1 LNQDQFTTLRI
12 LENFQI
18 SINALIQDLKWLI
31 TIAPIPITFAIILI
45 SIIIFYFIK
54 SSRSQK
60 LSDNK
65 QKTHKFESSDFEV
78 QMSLDLID
86 TLVRMNEIE
95 EAKKKY
101 LSIKDRLTESQI
113 SSVSPKVIS

>member
-1 LNQDQFTTLRI
+1 MNQDQFTTLRI

-18 SINALIQDLKWLI
+18 SINALVQDLKWLI
-31 TIAPIPITFAIILI
+31 SIAPIPITFAIILI
-45 SIIIFYFIK
+45 SIVIFYFIK

-65 QKTHKFESSDFEV
+65 KTHKFESSDFEV

>member
-1 LNQDQFTTLRI
+1 
-12 LENFQI
+12 
-18 SINALIQDLKWLI
+18 
-31 TIAPIPITFAIILI
+31 
-45 SIIIFYFIK
+45 
-54 SSRSQK
+54 
-60 LSDNK
+60 
-65 QKTHKFESSDFEV
+65 
-78 QMSLDLID
+78 MSLDLID